1 MNDPNFQSNS
11 DNFANS
17 DSKPSRQPKT
27 QAAAAE
33 SSENDD
39 SRYIMV
45 GGYISSKEFEEIAE
59 IYDQLRQWNQDC

>member
-59 IYDQLRQWNQDC
+59 IYD